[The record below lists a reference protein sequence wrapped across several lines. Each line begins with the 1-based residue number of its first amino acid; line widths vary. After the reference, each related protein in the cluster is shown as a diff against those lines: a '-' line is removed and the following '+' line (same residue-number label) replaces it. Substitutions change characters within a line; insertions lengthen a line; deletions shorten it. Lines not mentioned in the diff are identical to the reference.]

1 VSLLKTCA
9 ASPLPTSAQGDRA
22 ISTKCPDPARFRADF
37 TFCVAEDSNLCISG
51 SEFVKT
57 LSSGREKSNMRS
69 RLKVVVPHLIAKQVS
84 GDDRD
89 PRV

>member
-57 LSSGREKSNMRS
+57 LSSGREKSNMRITIEGC
-69 RLKVVVPHLIAKQVS
+69 RAAPHCQTSL
-84 GDDRD
+84 R
-89 PRV
+89 R